1 MDKEKV
7 RKILEN
13 FLSEMQEANKSR
25 HTIVNY
31 RSDLVHFLDSCS
43 CGIENLTVERLRC
56 HLDGLNS
63 KSPNTKA
70 RHISSLTSF
79 LNWCYRKDY
88 IFNNPIL
95 KIDNE
100 KHTVVRIPKKVEGN
114 SIEKVIC
121 SIEIFDKQSNVN
133 INNLKYRLLFTLM
146 IEAGLKVS
154 EVLNL
159 NYEDIE
165 SETGTVLI
173 NSTPK
178 RRVTL
183 FSSNSLKL
191 IELYKKEVGIS
202 SGLIFKGGDTEV
214 KSLSY
219 QAVNRFW
226 RKSCKKSGSNITLQ
240 QLRDY
245 YARELIK
252 KGFNIDVVSK
262 ILGHKKIQTTVKY
275 FQ

>member
-1 MDKEKV
+1 MSREKV
-7 RKILEN
+7 KKILEN
-13 FLSEMQEANKSR
+13 FLSEMEEANKSH

-43 CGIENLTVERLRC
+43 SEIENLTVDNLRC
-56 HLDGLNS
+56 HLEGLNS
-63 KSPNTKA
+63 KSPTTKA
-70 RHISSLTSF
+70 RHISSLKTF

-88 IFNNPIL
+88 INNNPIL
-95 KIDNE
+95 KIDSE
-100 KHTVVRIPKKVEGN
+100 KPTISQSPKKIERN
-114 SIEKVIC
+114 SIEKVLF
-121 SIEIFDKQSNVN
+121 SIEIFDKYSNIN

-146 IEAGLKVS
+146 TEAGLKVS
-154 EVLNL
+154 EALHLRV
-159 NYEDIE
+159 EDIE
-165 SETGTVLI
+165 SETMTVLI

-183 FSSNSLKL
+183 FSSNSFKL
-191 IELYKKEVGIS
+191 LELYKNKTNIN
-202 SGLIFKGGDTEV
+202 SGLIFKGGDSET

-226 RKSCKKSGSNITLQ
+226 RKCCKKSGVDITLQ
-240 QLRDY
+240 QLRDH

>member
-1 MDKEKV
+1 MSKEKV

-13 FLSEMQEANKSR
+13 FLSEMANAKKSR

-31 RSDLVHFLDSCS
+31 RSDLVHFIDNCSCS
-43 CGIENLTVERLRC
+43 IESLTVETLRS
-56 HLDGLNS
+56 HLDGLRS
-63 KSPNTKA
+63 KSPTTKA
-70 RHISSLTSF
+70 RHMSSLKSF

-88 IFNNPIL
+88 IPSNPIL

-100 KHTVVRIPKKVEGN
+100 KPVITHIPKRIEGN
-114 SIEKVIC
+114 SIEKVIH
-121 SIEIFDKQSNVN
+121 SIEILDKHGSIN

-146 IEAGLKVS
+146 TEAGLKVS
-154 EVLNL
+154 EALHLNF
-159 NYEDIE
+159 EDIE
-165 SETGTVLI
+165 SETRTLLI

-183 FSSNSLKL
+183 FSSDSVKL
-191 IELYKKEVGIS
+191 LELYKNKIGIS
-202 SGLIFKGGDTEV
+202 TGLIFKGGETDS

-226 RKSCKKSGSNITLQ
+226 RKCCQKTGKNITLQ

-245 YARELIK
+245 YARELIR